1 MPTSLRS
8 SFFLCCCVLKFLVHK
23 LLIQTLQNGC
33 KIIQTLDI
41 KLCGNK
47 LHATFLSHKHNFYGC
62 FTLTQTGYVCF
73 PTLLRQIK
81 RADLQIDH
89 SQHILLAGI
98 RLCRWI
104 QEMFFAVL
112 FFQGFFAA
120 SYGQGKFSKQRGKSK
135 ILVLVL
141 FRLWGTQNTK
151 QHQLW
156 LSRRTWSKQ
165 QLLVSGFPGK

>member
-1 MPTSLRS
+1 MPKSLRS

-23 LLIQTLQNGC
+23 LLIQTLQDGS
-33 KIIQTLDI
+33 KTIQTLDI

-47 LHATFLSHKHNFYGC
+47 LHATYLSHKHNFYSC

-81 RADLQIDH
+81 RARLQIDH

-98 RLCRWI
+98 RLCRRI

-112 FFQGFFAA
+112 LFQGFFAA
-120 SYGQGKFSKQRGKSK
+120 SYGQGKFSKQSGKSK
-135 ILVLVL
+135 ILVIFFIQVV
-141 FRLWGTQNTK
+141 RK
-151 QHQLW
+151 P
-156 LSRRTWSKQ
+156 KY
-165 QLLVSGFPGK
+165 

>member
-33 KIIQTLDI
+33 KTIQTLDI

-47 LHATFLSHKHNFYGC
+47 LHATYLSHKHNFYSC

-73 PTLLRQIK
+73 ATLLRQIK
-81 RADLQIDH
+81 RSGLQIDH
-89 SQHILLAGI
+89 LQHILLAGI
-98 RLCRWI
+98 RLCGRI

-120 SYGQGKFSKQRGKSK
+120 SYGQG
-135 ILVLVL
+135 
-141 FRLWGTQNTK
+141 
-151 QHQLW
+151 
-156 LSRRTWSKQ
+156 
-165 QLLVSGFPGK
+165 

>member
-1 MPTSLRS
+1 MPKSLRS

-23 LLIQTLQNGC
+23 LLIQTLQDGC
-33 KIIQTLDI
+33 KTIQTLDI

-73 PTLLRQIK
+73 PTFLRQIK
-81 RADLQIDH
+81 RVALQKDH

-98 RLCRWI
+98 RLCRQI

-120 SYGQGKFSKQRGKSK
+120 SYGQGQFSKQSGKSK
-135 ILVLVL
+135 ILVLFFIQVV
-141 FRLWGTQNTK
+141 RNPK
-151 QHQLW
+151 Y
-156 LSRRTWSKQ
+156 
-165 QLLVSGFPGK
+165 